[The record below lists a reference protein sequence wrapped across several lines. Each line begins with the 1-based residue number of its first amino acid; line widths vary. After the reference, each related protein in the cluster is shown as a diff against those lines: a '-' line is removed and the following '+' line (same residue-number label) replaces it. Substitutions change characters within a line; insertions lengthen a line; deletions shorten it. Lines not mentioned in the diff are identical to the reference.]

1 MIRLPHPG
9 DEAAICRIYNHYIA
23 NTTVTFGT
31 EPVTEK
37 EMAAEIAAVS
47 DQCPWVVWMDDGH
60 LLGYAAAS
68 EWKSRCAYRFS
79 VETTIY
85 LDPEAGGKGIGTELY
100 ADLLERVRAA
110 GHHSALGGIALPNP
124 ASVALHEKLG
134 FEKVGHLR
142 EVGWKFDQWVDVGY
156 WQKIFG

>member
-1 MIRLPHPG
+1 MIREPRTG
-9 DEAAICRIYNHYIA
+9 DETAICRIYNHYIA

-47 DQCPWVVWMDDGH
+47 DQCPWVVWEDDGR

-68 EWKSRCAYRFS
+68 EWKSRCAYRYS

-85 LDPEAGGKGIGTELY
+85 LDPEAGGKGIGTKLY